1 MTSITRSPGLNFS
14 GFVCVAV
21 VRVCSTMEN
30 AGDSRGGSGQLSGCA
45 ADFRNDMDV
54 LSLSVF
60 LGDNGVPSDVCEVF
74 EGK

>member
-1 MTSITRSPGLNFS
+1 
-14 GFVCVAV
+14 
-21 VRVCSTMEN
+21 MEN

-60 LGDNGVPSDVCEVF
+60 LGDNGIPSDVCEVF